1 MWLLALKKFQ
11 ISLASINVTSFSVLL
26 YRLYF
31 APKTAMGRMVRQW
44 PSAQRPL
51 NFFKTILRRCLLPKT
66 RVWLQV
72 QKGLTQGMWMR
83 LGLPDE
89 ARYWRGEHELEVE
102 RALSAAIYQGA
113 VVYDVGAHLGYFAL
127 GAARLVGKSGRVI
140 AFDGDPDNVVRL
152 RENVLKNDLEGCLQV
167 IHAAVW
173 SSTPSDGI
181 SFRRGVEPRAQ
192 GGVEADG
199 CRPVLGNGELIKVP
213 AIALDAFIAR
223 GEPCPDVIKIDVE
236 GGEYE
241 VLLGAVQLFSDHR
254 PLLIAEVHH
263 IHAAEQIGR
272 WLEKYRY
279 CAKWNA
285 SEGPRQLL
293 AWPAEYDGQAW
304 MQRFEGHH
312 TPVAGQLT

>member
-1 MWLLALKKFQ
+1 V
-11 ISLASINVTSFSVLL
+11 NRFSVLL

-31 APKTAMGRMVRQW
+31 APKIAMGRIVSQW
-44 PSAQRPL
+44 PSAERPL
-51 NFFKTILRRCLLPKT
+51 NFFKAILRRCVLPKT
-66 RVWLQV
+66 RGWLQV

-83 LGLPDE
+83 LDLPNG
-89 ARYWRGEHELEVE
+89 ARYWRGEHEPEVQ
-102 RALSAAIYQGA
+102 RALSTAIYQGA
-113 VVYDVGAHLGYFAL
+113 VVYDIGAHLGYFAL

-152 RENVLKNDLEGCLQV
+152 RENALKNDLEGRLQV
-167 IHAAVW
+167 LHAAVW
-173 SSTPSDGI
+173 SRTESDGI

-223 GEPCPDVIKIDVE
+223 GGPCPNIIKIDVE

-241 VLLGAVQLFSDHR
+241 VLLGAIQLFSDHR

-263 IHAAEQIGR
+263 TQAAEQIGR

-285 SEGPRQLL
+285 SEGPWQLL

-304 MQRFEGHH
+304 MQRIEGQ
-312 TPVAGQLT
+312 PIPAAG